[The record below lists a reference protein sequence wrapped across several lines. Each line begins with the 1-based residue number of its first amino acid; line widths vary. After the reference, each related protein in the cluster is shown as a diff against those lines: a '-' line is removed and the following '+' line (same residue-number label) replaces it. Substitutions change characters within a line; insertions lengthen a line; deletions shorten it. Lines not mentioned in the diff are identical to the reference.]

1 MLKVIKNDHEYEEVM
16 AELNSLIDIDPTPG
30 TEEGDKLELLS
41 LIVGTYEK
49 EHFPM
54 EDPDPIEAIKFRMD
68 QMELTRKDLVPYIG
82 SKSKVS
88 EVLNHKRPL
97 TLSMIRAL
105 NRGLGIPAKSLIK
118 EPAKVEPQKFDV
130 RNFPV
135 AEPFKRG
142 WFSVLTP
149 NPVSLEMDSEVFLN
163 ELFSQSNLQP
173 MMCRQKIRS
182 KSTMDGNALLTWA
195 AMVSVLAKQRPL
207 PVKYDEGSI
216 FIKDFRYGLA
226 RLSAFEEGP
235 KLAKEYLNK
244 RGIHLIVLKHL
255 KKTYLDGAAMR
266 LRDGTP
272 VIALTLRYDRIDNF
286 WFTLFHELAHLDLH
300 LRKGDTECFFDD
312 LDVDG
317 DEAEKQAD
325 KYARDSLIPAEYIP
339 KMLSIETLSD
349 VVAVAHSLDINPAI
363 VAGRLHW
370 ERKNYKQFA
379 KLVGNH
385 EVRKQFS
392 EYLNM

>member
-1 MLKVIKNDHEYEEVM
+1 MLKVIKNDHEYEEAM
-16 AELNSLIDIDPTPG
+16 AEMNRLIDLDPTPG

-68 QMELTRKDLVPYIG
+68 QMELCQKDLVPYIG

-88 EVLNHKRPL
+88 EVLSYKRPL
-97 TLSMIRAL
+97 TLPMIRAL
-105 NRGLGIPAKSLIK
+105 NRGLGIPVKSLIK
-118 EPAKVEPQKFDV
+118 ERAKADPQKVDA

-135 AEPFKRG
+135 AELFKRG
-142 WFSVLTP
+142 WFSVLTR
-149 NPVSLEMDSEVFLN
+149 NPVSIEKDSEFFLN

-173 MMCRQKIRS
+173 MMCRQKVRS
-182 KSTMDGNALLTWA
+182 KSTMDENALFAWA
-195 AMVSVLAKQRPL
+195 AMVSVLAQQRPL
-207 PVKYDEGSI
+207 SVKYCECPS
-216 FIKDFRYGLA
+216 FKDFSRDLA
-226 RLSAFEEGP
+226 KLSVFNEGP
-235 KLAKEYLNK
+235 KLAREYLNK
-244 RGIHLIVLKHL
+244 RGIHLIVLRHL
-255 KKTYLDGAAMR
+255 RNTHLDGAAMR
-266 LRDGTP
+266 LHDSTP

-300 LRKGDTECFFDD
+300 LRDEKEDCFFDD

-325 KYARDSLIPAEYIP
+325 KYARDSLIPPEYIP
-339 KMLSIETLSD
+339 KIENIESQMGV
-349 VVAVAHSLDINPAI
+349 VVAANSLNIHPAI

-370 ERKNYKQFA
+370 ERQNYRQFA
-379 KLVGNH
+379 RLVGNH
-385 EVRKQFS
+385 EVRKQFP
-392 EYLNM
+392 EYSNM